1 MKYLVLFD
9 LGQKRIVSS
18 FNSRTEAIEKINAT
32 TRMADDVIYSITEDS
47 ENKFT
52 IYFKD
57 GTPATLRIVKSE
69 DENPLG
75 YYHMDFYYFM
85 TKLRNI
91 LIARRIAKQNE
102 LKEQARNK
110 KMKRRARSDAFGMI
124 LAGLACILAGFALA
138 AIVLV
143 PAGMAWQ
150 FAGLGSM
157 ALLGLVA
164 TIRGSYILI
173 NPKSRFKKLEKY
185 AKA

>member
-1 MKYLVLFD
+1 MKYLVLLD

-18 FNSRTEAIEKINAT
+18 FSSRKSAIEKINAS

-47 ENKFT
+47 DNKFT

-75 YYHMDFYYFM
+75 YYHMDLYYFM
-85 TKLRNI
+85 TKLRNV

-102 LKEQARNK
+102 LKEEMRTQ

-138 AIVLV
+138 SIILV

-157 ALLGLVA
+157 ALLGLFA
-164 TIRGSYILI
+164 TIRGSYFLI
-173 NPKSRFKKLEKY
+173 NPKARIKRLEKF

>member
-1 MKYLVLFD
+1 MKDLVLFD
-9 LGQKRIVSS
+9 LGKKRIVDV
-18 FNSRTEAIEKINAT
+18 FASRTEAIEMINRA

-52 IYFKD
+52 IYFND
-57 GTPATLRIVKSE
+57 GTPATLQLVKSE
-69 DENPLG
+69 DTNPLG
-75 YYHMDFYYFM
+75 YYHMDLYYFM
-85 TKLRNI
+85 TKLRNV
-91 LIARRIAKQNE
+91 LIARRVAKQNE
-102 LKEQARNK
+102 FKEKERAI

-124 LAGLACILAGFALA
+124 LGGLAAILAGFALA

-157 ALLGLVA
+157 ALLGLVM

-173 NPKSRFKKLEKY
+173 NPKSRFKRLEKF
-185 AKA
+185 AKV

>member
-9 LGQKRIVSS
+9 LGQKHIVDV
-18 FNSRTEAIEKINAT
+18 FASRKEAIEKINAA

-52 IYFKD
+52 IYFND
-57 GTPATLRIVKSE
+57 GTPATLRLVKSQ
-69 DENPLG
+69 DSNPLG
-75 YYHMDFYYFM
+75 YYRMDFYYFM
-85 TKLRNI
+85 TKLRNV

-102 LKEQARNK
+102 FKEKERTL

-124 LAGLACILAGFALA
+124 LGGLACILAGFALA

-157 ALLGLVA
+157 ALLGLVV

-173 NPKSRFKKLEKY
+173 NPRSRFKRLEKY
-185 AKA
+185 AKV